1 MRILTPQATRV
12 DQVYEA
18 ILAEI
23 SAGKFGPDERL
34 IQEEIAESLGVSRQP
49 VQQALLLLRSQGLLR
64 DAPGRGLMVGP
75 LDPQYVRN
83 LYEVRE
89 MLDGLACSKAAERAR
104 AGAKQDGP
112 AYITRGRAAV
122 KSRSIARMIA
132 ADMEF
137 HFFLYGL
144 SGNPLVAEVSGPHW
158 SYLRRVMGE
167 VLLYDETPGDIWDQH
182 QAILDAVAA
191 GDSTT
196 AGNLAREHIAL
207 AADSLT
213 ARIARHE
220 SAASGKAAGR
230 GGRAQAAKRLKQK
243 DKTWTL

>member
-1 MRILTPQATRV
+1 MQILTPLATRV

-18 ILAEI
+18 ILADI
-23 SAGKFGPDERL
+23 SAAKFGPDERL
-34 IQEEIAESLGVSRQP
+34 VQEQIAESLGVSRQP

-64 DAPGRGLMVGP
+64 DAPGRGLIVGA

-89 MLDGLACSKAAERAR
+89 MLDGLACSKAAERACDVAR
-104 AGAKQDGP
+104 QDGQVF
-112 AYITRGRAAV
+112 ITRGRAAV

-144 SGNPLVAEVSGPHW
+144 SGNPLVADVCGPHW

-167 VLLYDETPGDIWDQH
+167 VLLYDETPGNIWDQH
-182 QAILDAVAA
+182 EAILEAVAA
-191 GDSTT
+191 GDSAS
-196 AGNLAREHIAL
+196 AGRLAREHIVL
-207 AADSLT
+207 ASESLT
-213 ARIARHE
+213 ARISSHE
-220 SAASGKAAGR
+220 NAASGKVAGR
-230 GGRAQAAKRLKQK
+230 GSGADAAKRTTKRR
-243 DKTWTL
+243 